1 MSTLA
6 EFSGLELI
14 VPELQSHDA
23 AGAVG
28 ELCSRLRRDGRVD
41 DSRTLY
47 EAVIRRELLAST
59 ACAPGWALPHARLAG
74 LPSFSFALGRSP
86 QPLAWF
92 GATHPVRLV
101 FLFAVPEAAAPT
113 YLALVAALARLS
125 QDSARVRQL
134 LEAPNRESLLQLLNT
149 VELRAPRPTTR
160 TVALAH

>member
-23 AGAVG
+23 AGSLG
-28 ELCSRLRRDGRVD
+28 ELCSTLRRDGRVD
-41 DSRTLY
+41 DPRALY

-74 LPSFSFALGRSP
+74 LPSFSFALGRRP
-86 QPLAWF
+86 EPLAWF

-101 FLFAVPEAAAPT
+101 FLFAVPEEAAPT
-113 YLALVAALARLS
+113 YLTVVAALARLS

-134 LEAPNRESLLQLLNT
+134 LEAPDRESLLLLLDT
-149 VELRAPRPTTR
+149 VDLRAQRPASR
-160 TVALAH
+160 PIALAH